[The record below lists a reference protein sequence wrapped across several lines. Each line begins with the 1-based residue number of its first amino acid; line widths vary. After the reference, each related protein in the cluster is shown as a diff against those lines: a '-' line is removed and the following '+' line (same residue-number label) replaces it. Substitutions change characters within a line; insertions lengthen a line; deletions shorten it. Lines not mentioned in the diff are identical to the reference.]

1 MTMVAAVS
9 TPINPKTTSTTRTTQ
24 NQNPARPPLLPSD
37 PDNALAPRRPK
48 SREVSSRYMS
58 SSSSS
63 TSASASTTSTSKRCA
78 SPSISRRTAMMTST
92 PSTASA
98 INRSQSVERRRP
110 ATPRTNSLDLR
121 IGNTNC
127 GGVNSGEMTNA
138 QRMLITST
146 RRLSVSFQGES
157 FSFQVNKAKP
167 TPSPISV
174 RKGTPERRKATTPIP
189 TRRADQVENSRP
201 IEQHR
206 WPGRFRQLNPM
217 TRRSTDCTDDTKKL
231 AGSEVNFNVV
241 RALQNT
247 MADNNNNKN
256 TMRSSIES
264 RLSSDSSTIDSTK
277 PINVNGSNVHSE
289 HPLASDTESVS
300 SGTTS
305 ESSGNAVGVAGQGE
319 RGFIVPAR
327 FCQETNS
334 RIRRQQDPG
343 SPGSRNN
350 GLKGP
355 TPAKLIA
362 PKKFGSDSPVS
373 SPKGVVNSRGH
384 MSPIRGGTLRP
395 GSPSKFGI
403 SSTAALSPMRGMSP
417 SRVRNAVGGVVSS
430 NLSNVNNTPSILSF
444 SADIRR
450 GKVGEKRIVEVHLL
464 RIFHNRWLQYRFINA
479 RADSALSDQRLNA
492 KKSLYNAHISTSKL
506 CESVRAKRAELQ
518 WLRQNVKL
526 ISILKEQMACLEE
539 LALIDQDYSCSLSGA
554 VEALQAS
561 TLRLPIV
568 DGARGD
574 VQNLKDAICSAV
586 DVMQAMA
593 SSICLLISKVTL
605 FSASHSFSVGEVN
618 SLVVELEKLTQKERN
633 WLYQCKDLL
642 STIAA
647 LQVRES
653 SLSTHILQ
661 LNRVP
666 SSPTTQL

>member
-24 NQNPARPPLLPSD
+24 SQNPTRPPLLPSD

-58 SSSSS
+58 S
-63 TSASASTTSTSKRCA
+63 ASASTTSTSRRCA
-78 SPSISRRTAMMTST
+78 SPSISRRTATST
-92 PSTASA
+92 TSAAST
-98 INRSQSVERRRP
+98 IKRSQSVERRRP

-127 GGVNSGEMTNA
+127 GVVDSGEMTNA

-157 FSFQVNKAKP
+157 FSFQLNKAKP
-167 TPSPISV
+167 TPSPVSV
-174 RKGTPERRKATTPIP
+174 RKGTPERRKATTTIS
-189 TRRADQVENSRP
+189 TRRADQVENSGP

-206 WPGRFRQLNPM
+206 WPGRCRQPNPM
-217 TRRSTDCTDDTKKL
+217 TRRSMDCTDDRKKF
-231 AGSEVNFNVV
+231 AGSGVNLNVV
-241 RALQNT
+241 RALQNS
-247 MADNNNNKN
+247 MADNNNN
-256 TMRSSIES
+256 TSSSIES

-277 PINVNGSNVHSE
+277 PNYVNGSDVHSE

-305 ESSGNAVGVAGQGE
+305 ESSGNAVGVAGQGG
-319 RGFIVPAR
+319 RGLIEPAR
-327 FCQETNS
+327 FWQETNN
-334 RIRRQQDPG
+334 RIRRQSEPG
-343 SPGSRNN
+343 SPVSRNN

-373 SPKGVVNSRGH
+373 SPKGVVNSRGQ
-384 MSPIRGGTLRP
+384 MSPIRGGALRP

-403 SSTAALSPMRGMSP
+403 SSAAARSPMRGMSP

-430 NLSNVNNTPSILSF
+430 NLSNVNSTPSILSF
-444 SADIRR
+444 AADIRR
-450 GKVGEKRIVEVHLL
+450 GKIGENRIVEVHLL
-464 RIFHNRWLQYRFINA
+464 RIFHNRLLQLRFINA
-479 RADSALSDQRLNA
+479 RADSALSAQRFDA
-492 KKSLYNAHISTSKL
+492 KKSLYNAHITTSKL
-506 CESVRAKRAELQ
+506 CESVRAKRTELQ
-518 WLRQNVKL
+518 WLRQNLKL
-526 ISILKEQMACLEE
+526 ISILKEQMLCLEE
-539 LALIDQDYSCSLSGA
+539 LALIDQDYSRSLSGA
-554 VEALQAS
+554 IEALQAS

-568 DGARGD
+568 DGARAD

-593 SSICLLISKVTL
+593 SSICLLISKV
-605 FSASHSFSVGEVN
+605 GEVN
-618 SLVVELEKLTQKERN
+618 SLVAELEKLTQKERN
-633 WLYQCKDLL
+633 RLYQCKDLL

-647 LQVRES
+647 LQVKEC
-653 SLSTHILQ
+653 SLRTHVLQ

-666 SSPTTQL
+666 SSLTTQV